1 MPSASSSGRPIV
13 PFLKPFNVPKEKPL
27 MKLEDV
33 SVHDLNLTYD
43 NLKADR
49 ELTRQVQT
57 LVISAGIPLKGG
69 ADGRY
74 GNNTKDAIDAFCAA
88 RGLTPGVVNKQFAD
102 ALLQAP
108 QVPAAVTSA
117 IAKLTDQDFSDCAT
131 TLNCL
136 PAAIRAVVSV
146 ESAGGGF
153 FSDGRPKI
161 LFEAKY
167 FHKLTK
173 GKYDKTNPNISSPV
187 WDRKLYKGGVREWDR
202 LNEAVA
208 LDRSA
213 ALQSA
218 SWGLFQ
224 IMGANYKACG
234 FASVDDFVAAMEKS
248 EGDQLKAFV
257 GFIRT
262 NKLDGFLRSLNWAAF
277 AKGYNGPGYAKN
289 QYDKKL
295 AAAYGKFSKN

>member
-1 MPSASSSGRPIV
+1 
-13 PFLKPFNVPKEKPL
+13 

-33 SVHDLNLTYD
+33 SGQDLNLSYD
-43 NLKADR
+43 DLKKDR
-49 ELTRQVQT
+49 ELTRQIQT
-57 LVISAGIPLKGG
+57 LVAAAGIPVKGG
-69 ADGRY
+69 ADGLY
-74 GNNTKDAIDAFCAA
+74 GNNTKAAIDTFCAA
-88 RGLTPGVVNKQFAD
+88 RGLTPGVINKQFAD
-102 ALLQAP
+102 ALINRP
-108 QVPAAVTSA
+108 QVPAAVTTA
-117 IAKLTDQDFSDCAT
+117 IAKLTDQDFTDCAT
-131 TLNCL
+131 SLNCQA
-136 PAAIRAVVSV
+136 AAIRAVVAV
-146 ESAGGGF
+146 ESSGGGF
-153 FSDGRPKI
+153 FPDGRPKI

-167 FHKLTK
+167 FHKLTN
-173 GKYDKTNPNISSPV
+173 GQYDKSHPNISSPV
-187 WDRKLYKGGVREWDR
+187 WDRKLYKGGVREWGR

-208 LDRSA
+208 LDRNA

-234 FASVDDFVAAMEKS
+234 FSSVEDFVAAMQRS

-262 NKLDGFLRSLNWAAF
+262 NKLDGFLRSRDWASF

-295 AAAYGKFSKN
+295 AAAYSKYSQG

>member
-1 MPSASSSGRPIV
+1 
-13 PFLKPFNVPKEKPL
+13 

-49 ELTRQVQT
+49 ELTKQIQT
-57 LVISAGIPLKGG
+57 LVIAAGVPVKGG
-69 ADGRY
+69 ADGIY
-74 GNNTKDAIDAFCAA
+74 GGNTKAAIDTFCAA

-102 ALLQAP
+102 ALVRPP
-108 QVPAAVTSA
+108 QVPAAVTNA
-117 IAKLTDQDFSDCAT
+117 IAKLTDQDFADCAT
-131 TLNCL
+131 ALNCN

-153 FSDGRPKI
+153 FPDGRPKI

-167 FHKLTK
+167 FHKLTG

-187 WDRKLYKGGVREWDR
+187 WDKTLYKGGVREWDR
-202 LNEAVA
+202 LNEAIA
-208 LDRSA
+208 LDRDA

-234 FASVDDFVAAMEKS
+234 FSNVEDFVAAMQKS
-248 EGDQLKAFV
+248 EGEQLKAFV

-262 NKLDGFLRSLNWAAF
+262 NKLDGFLRSRDWASF

-295 AAAYGKFSKN
+295 ANAYSKYSQG

>member
-1 MPSASSSGRPIV
+1 
-13 PFLKPFNVPKEKPL
+13 

-33 SVHDLNLTYD
+33 SSQDLNLTYD

-49 ELTRQVQT
+49 ELTRQIQT

-69 ADGRY
+69 ADGLY
-74 GNNTKDAIDAFCAA
+74 GGNTKTAIDAFAKA
-88 RGLTPGVVNKQFAD
+88 RGLTPGAINKQFAD
-102 ALLQAP
+102 ALLKGP
-108 QVPAAVTSA
+108 QVPAAVTTA
-117 IAKLTDQDFSDCAT
+117 VAKLTDQDFNDCAA
-131 TLNCL
+131 TLNCQ
-136 PAAIRAVVSV
+136 AAAVRAVVAV

-167 FHKLTK
+167 FHKLTG
-173 GKYDKTNPNISSPV
+173 GKYDKSHPNISSPV
-187 WDRKLYKGGVREWDR
+187 WDKSLYKGGVREWDR
-202 LNEAVA
+202 LDEATA
-208 LDRSA
+208 LDRGA

-234 FASVDDFVAAMEKS
+234 FASVEDFVAAMERS

-257 GFIRT
+257 NFIRS
-262 NKLDGFLRSLNWAAF
+262 NKLDDFLRNRDWASF

-295 AAAYGKFSKN
+295 AAAYGKFSQG